1 MGHLT
6 KEQREWVT
14 QREAERVSRRKATWG
29 TPECLNCE
37 GFHNAGGA
45 WWLNQ
50 AIYCPCPNGEAEAL
64 RHSEAREELA
74 AAKAAEEARAARAC
88 SRCGGS
94 GRYGN
99 WGECYRCNGSGV
111 DPKFRKGATA

>member
-1 MGHLT
+1 MSHLT
-6 KEQREWVT
+6 KEQLEWVT